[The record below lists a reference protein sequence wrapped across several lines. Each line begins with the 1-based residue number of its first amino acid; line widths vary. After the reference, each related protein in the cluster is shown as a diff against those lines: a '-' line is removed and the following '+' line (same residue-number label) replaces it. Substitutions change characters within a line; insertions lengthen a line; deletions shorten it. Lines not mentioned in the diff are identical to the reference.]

1 MEFFIEN
8 LLQGFDAVTQL
19 PVLLC
24 LFAGSLIG
32 IIVGAI
38 PGLGPAAAI
47 AVLLPATFNMEPL
60 AGLSILLGIYC
71 GAWYAG
77 AIPAILIN
85 TPGTA
90 VAVLSTYDGYPMTKK
105 GLAKRAL
112 TIAFTSSLVGG
123 LISVIALTFS
133 ASMLAQVAKNFGAV
147 EFAAAT
153 LFGLVLVVIAH
164 KGQMLA
170 AMMMVGIGLFIT
182 TIGLGTTSAVPRYT
196 FGVTSLLNGIPL
208 VPVVLG
214 VFAIAQALIL
224 LESGHSKDHKDHD
237 TPNIPKPKSESGID
251 WQGIKSVFKYP
262 KTLLRSSAF
271 GVGIGVLPG
280 VGEFLAQFFSYSSA
294 RKASKEPESFGKG
307 NPEGLIAS
315 ETANN
320 AVTGA
325 ALVPLL
331 ALGIPGE
338 ALTAMMMSV
347 FMVHNVFPGPQLFT
361 TSGDL
366 VYGIYIS
373 MMLMNLF
380 IFVALLGM
388 SRWSYLISRIDN
400 RILGILILSL
410 ALIGTYSIN
419 LDLANV
425 WIALFFGIFGY
436 IGRRLGLPMVPM
448 ILGIVLGSIL
458 EYRLVQSL
466 TISDGSLMIFLE
478 RPIALILILITL
490 TAILFTLFN
499 VFRTKGPTTEN
510 EADAE
515 SSIKP
520 APTANISV
528 NKTSAVNKE
537 TDITEETVTNEKPVA
552 EATLPEKEKAPPTT
566 TNH

>member
-1 MEFFIEN
+1 MEFFLQN
-8 LLQGFDAVTQL
+8 LLQGFHEVTQL

-24 LFAGSLIG
+24 LLSGSLIG

-123 LISVIALTFS
+123 LISVIALTLS
-133 ASMLAQVAKNFGAV
+133 ASLLAQVAKNFGAV

-153 LFGLVLVVIAH
+153 LLGLVLVVIAH
-164 KGQMLA
+164 KGQMLSA
-170 AMMMVGIGLFIT
+170 TMMVGIGLFIT
-182 TIGLGTTSAVPRYT
+182 TIGLGSTSAVPRYT
-196 FGVTSLLNGIPL
+196 FGMTSLLNGIPL

-224 LESGHSKDHKDHD
+224 LESGNKAKVDSKE
-237 TPNIPKPKSESGID
+237 IPKPQSDSGID

-294 RKASKEPESFGKG
+294 RKASKDPDSFGKG

-361 TSGDL
+361 TSSDL

-373 MMLMNLF
+373 MMMMNLF
-380 IFVALLGM
+380 IFVALLGL

-419 LDLANV
+419 LDLNNV

-436 IGRRLGLPMVPM
+436 LGRRLGLPMVPM

-458 EYRLVQSL
+458 EYRLIQTL
-466 TISDGSLMIFLE
+466 TISDGSLMILLD
-478 RPIALILILITL
+478 RPIALALISIVFIAISMTTYKNLI
-490 TAILFTLFN
+490 
-499 VFRTKGPTTEN
+499 K
-510 EADAE
+510 
-515 SSIKP
+515 K
-520 APTANISV
+520 
-528 NKTSAVNKE
+528 
-537 TDITEETVTNEKPVA
+537 
-552 EATLPEKEKAPPTT
+552 
-566 TNH
+566 